1 MASASIISKMSIHGH
16 PIHPMVIHFPVAALL
31 GLIGTDIA
39 YLLSGDFFWARAGVW
54 LAGIGVLGGWISGT
68 IGMLDLIIVEQIRR
82 LITAW
87 CHAILA
93 VMLLSVATLNWLSRL
108 GSPEAL
114 ILPWGLYMSLL
125 GGLLITLAS
134 FLGGQLVYDHAVGV
148 SPEKTQERV
157 ARNIKVQQYKEP

>member
-39 YLLSGDFFWARAGVW
+39 YVVTADFFWARAGVW

-68 IGMLDLIIVEQIRR
+68 IGLLDLIIVAQIRR

-108 GSPEAL
+108 GSPETL
-114 ILPWGLYMSLL
+114 IMPWGLYLSLL
-125 GGLLITLAS
+125 GGLLIALAS

-148 SPEKTQERV
+148 ALDKPIERV
-157 ARNIKVQQYKEP
+157 ARDRQSEQYDEP

>member
-1 MASASIISKMSIHGH
+1 MRAGASRLQRRHG
-16 PIHPMVIHFPVAALL
+16 PGATAEQQRRAKLL

-39 YLLSGDFFWARAGVW
+39 YILSGDFFWARAGLW

-68 IGMLDLIIVEQIRR
+68 IGLLDLIIVPQIRR

-108 GSPEAL
+108 GSPDAL
-114 ILPWGLYMSLL
+114 IMPWGLYMSLL
-125 GGLLITLAS
+125 GGLLIALAS

-148 SPEKTQERV
+148 APEKTAERV
-157 ARNIKVQQYKEP
+157 ARNMKIQQYKES